1 MTDPSD
7 NDAIDPAANR
17 GARGD
22 SAVAMGMSRL
32 ERLLRTLDVLMA
44 APVLLAAVLLKG
56 VRRAGLHRLPLSR
69 SVLRRVGMMPIRK
82 HYYEPMVNASML
94 RTDLAAE
101 RDLPGIDW
109 NVERQLEFLE
119 KCRFTSELTRLEGE
133 GYSGGP
139 EFRFHN
145 KMFEHGDAELFYSLI
160 RLTQPRRLFEVGA
173 GNSTLVALRAIA
185 ANRAEDSMYT
195 CRHVCIEPYEVAWLE
210 AVDVELVRRPVEE
223 LAPAMF
229 EELEAGDILFIDSS
243 HIIRPQGD
251 VLHEYL
257 NILPRLA
264 EGVIVHVHDIFSPR
278 DYPREWVLDRH
289 RLWNEQYL
297 LEAFLTHN
305 SSWQI
310 LAAVN
315 YLHHHHFDALKA
327 ACPNLLPQHEP
338 GSFYLVKCG

>member
-7 NDAIDPAANR
+7 NDAVDPAANR
-17 GARGD
+17 GVRGD

-32 ERLLRTLDVLMA
+32 ERLLRILDVLMA

-56 VRRAGLHRLPLSR
+56 ARRAGLHRLPLSR
-69 SVLRRVGMMPIRK
+69 GVLRRVGMMPIRK
-82 HYYEPMVNASML
+82 HYYEPMVDASML
-94 RTDLAAE
+94 RTDLTTE
-101 RDLPGIDW
+101 RELPGIDW
-109 NVERQLEFLE
+109 NVEGQLEFLA
-119 KCRFTSELTRLEGE
+119 KARFTTELTGLEGE
-133 GYSGGP
+133 VSSGGP

-145 KMFEHGDAELFYSLI
+145 GMFEHGDAELFYSLL
-160 RLTQPRRLFEVGA
+160 RLTRPRRLIEVGA

-185 ANRAEDSMYT
+185 ANRAEDPMYT

-210 AVDVELVRRPVEE
+210 ALDVELVRRPVEE

-229 EELEAGDILFIDSS
+229 EELEAGDVLFIDSS

-278 DYPREWVLDRH
+278 DYPREWVLGRH

-315 YLHHHHFDALKA
+315 YLHHHHFEALKA
-327 ACPNLLPQHEP
+327 ACPNLRPAHEP
-338 GSFYLVKCG
+338 GSFYLVKRR